1 MRAAALTRALGG
13 SLLLAVSACGGTAR
27 RAAMPDVAS
36 TDASADQLG
45 LPAVRGE
52 ESETSS
58 GGGEDP
64 GAPVGEP
71 AVPPASP

>member
-1 MRAAALTRALGG
+1 
-13 SLLLAVSACGGTAR
+13 
-27 RAAMPDVAS
+27 MPDVAS

-71 AVPPASP
+71 AVPPASPDA